1 MNTRTSLALVALTAS
16 LMTVGCMVGPKYH
29 KPSVPVTPTFK
40 EPLPEGWKQAEPSDG
55 QIKGKWWEMYND
67 PQLNALEERVAIS
80 NQNVLAFEAQYRE
93 AKAAVRIA
101 RSALFPT
108 VTAGASITHSLNGGG
123 NTTAGAVATSGQR
136 TFYSFP
142 VDIGWEADLWGGIRR
157 GVNAASAQAQATAAD
172 LANATLSFQSSLA
185 QTYFLLHGVDGDIDL
200 LQRTVQLY
208 SDYVKLTHDRFSAGV
223 ASDLDVAQAESQL
236 ESVQA
241 QLINLGVARA
251 QYEHA
256 IAVLTGKP
264 PAAVSISAMA
274 LNSAPPQVPVALPS
288 ALLERRPD
296 IAAEERLA
304 AAANEQIGV
313 AKAAFFP
320 TVSLSASAGFQS
332 SSIAT
337 WFSWPSRFFS
347 LGPSLAETV
356 FDAGKRRATMV
367 QFQAAYDGTVAAYRQ
382 TVLTAFQQ
390 VEDSL
395 AAERILQ
402 DESVPVNQAVKSA
415 QRALDLSTARYKAG
429 TADYLTVI
437 TAQSTLL
444 SAQRTQVDLLTNR
457 LTASV
462 QLVVSL
468 GGGWDTSRLPTS
480 QDVRTASSK

>member
-1 MNTRTSLALVALTAS
+1 
-16 LMTVGCMVGPKYH
+16 
-29 KPSVPVTPTFK
+29 
-40 EPLPEGWKQAEPSDG
+40 
-55 QIKGKWWEMYND
+55 
-67 PQLNALEERVAIS
+67 
-80 NQNVLAFEAQYRE
+80 
-93 AKAAVRIA
+93 
-101 RSALFPT
+101 
-108 VTAGASITHSLNGGG
+108 
-123 NTTAGAVATSGQR
+123 
-136 TFYSFP
+136 
-142 VDIGWEADLWGGIRR
+142 
-157 GVNAASAQAQATAAD
+157 
-172 LANATLSFQSSLA
+172 
-185 QTYFLLHGVDGDIDL
+185 
-200 LQRTVQLY
+200 VQLY

>member
-67 PQLNALEERVAIS
+67 PQLNALEEQVAIS
-80 NQNVLAFEAQYRE
+80 NQNVLTFEAQYRE

-142 VDIGWEADLWGGIRR
+142 VDIGWEADLWGGMRR
-157 GVNAASAQAQATAAD
+157 GGTPASAQAQATAAD

-274 LNSAPPQVPVALPS
+274 LNS
-288 ALLERRPD
+288 E
-296 IAAEERLA
+296 
-304 AAANEQIGV
+304 IGRE
-313 AKAAFFP
+313 
-320 TVSLSASAGFQS
+320 SG
-332 SSIAT
+332 
-337 WFSWPSRFFS
+337 
-347 LGPSLAETV
+347 
-356 FDAGKRRATMV
+356 RA
-367 QFQAAYDGTVAAYRQ
+367 R
-382 TVLTAFQQ
+382 
-390 VEDSL
+390 E
-395 AAERILQ
+395 
-402 DESVPVNQAVKSA
+402 
-415 QRALDLSTARYKAG
+415 
-429 TADYLTVI
+429 
-437 TAQSTLL
+437 
-444 SAQRTQVDLLTNR
+444 
-457 LTASV
+457 
-462 QLVVSL
+462 
-468 GGGWDTSRLPTS
+468 
-480 QDVRTASSK
+480 